1 MRPMSPLAVLMKRK
15 MLTGATIWL
24 LLISVMHVQL
34 NLGWGAVKNK
44 VLETL
49 GMQRRELH
57 VGFLP
62 VT

>member
-1 MRPMSPLAVLMKRK
+1 MKRK